1 MTNGAISGRNVLP
14 ALAAVYPQLYL
25 TPGPEAEELYKKIV
39 LSGEDAPT
47 RSLDHFTGS
56 GEDSLVYEP
65 TPAGEVPVIT
75 LCERADF
82 EKFLQIMGNRCRAVP
97 IPRTQGASILD
108 GVVNWTKIRAH
119 KEEFLRENGGEADWE
134 NEFGRFTADRAN
146 YTDALIIL
154 SAGPYSAVPA
164 EEAGFPEEE
173 WLALSHAIRKAH
185 ECTHFLC
192 RRLFPDKKDAVWDEL
207 VADAVGLYAALGR
220 YDLALAERCLG
231 IDGGGY
237 VGGRL
242 ENYVD
247 GDKDR
252 RARLDALARKIHE
265 TLLRF
270 EEIIAPL
277 GGKGAYDLAIRLEE
291 EIGCW
296 KQP

>member
-14 ALAAVYPQLYL
+14 ALAAVYPQLHVA
-25 TPGPEAEELYKKIV
+25 PGPGSEELYKKIV

-56 GEDSLVYEP
+56 GEDALVYEP

-119 KEEFLRENGGEADWE
+119 KEEFLRENGADADWE
-134 NEFGRFTADRAN
+134 EEFGRFTADRKN
-146 YTDALIIL
+146 YTDALIVL
-154 SAGPYSAVPA
+154 SVGPYSAVPA
-164 EEAGFPEEE
+164 EEAGFPEAE
-173 WLALSHAIRKAH
+173 WLALSQAIRKAH
-185 ECTHFLC
+185 ECTHFIC
-192 RRLFPDKKDAVWDEL
+192 RRMFPDKKDAVWDEL
-207 VADAVGLYAALGR
+207 VADAVGIYAALGR
-220 YDLALAERCLG
+220 YDMALAERFLG
-231 IDGGGY
+231 IEEGGY
-237 VGGRL
+237 AGGRL

-247 GDKDR
+247 GDEDR
-252 RARLDALARKIHE
+252 RERLDALARKIHE

-270 EEIIAPL
+270 EEIVRSF
-277 GGKGAYDLAIRLEE
+277 GGGDAYDLAIRLEE